1 MTPEEIKDIRVS
13 LGLTQVE
20 AGELLGG
27 GPRAF
32 TKYEAGTVTPSAS
45 TIRLLRLLEADPS
58 MISVLGGDSGRRP
71 SSSVG
76 VGPFEVDGEQIS
88 VLNAHLL
95 MKLLRR
101 LLVAE
106 AQTHGLPVDGIQV
119 AGNIYTP
126 DGGEDGRIEWT
137 GGPERTPVLPSRLC
151 QFQLKSGPVSPS
163 VAAQDVISTGGRVKG
178 MVENALSAGGHYIL
192 ICTAQFTQ
200 RQIQTRKKAILAS
213 IRKAG
218 VDAEDEQV
226 SFWDADQVASWTNFH
241 PSVVAWIREITQSAI
256 ADPFRSW
263 DHWSGRSEHDL
274 HGLVD
279 DERLPGLR
287 GWLRDRLSTP
297 RTVSRLVGLSG
308 IGKTRLALEALG
320 PSEDGMVDDSSM
332 REIVLYAVE
341 SEASTEMIVEAAQRF
356 ADVGARVVVVV
367 DDCSPDTHRKIAGIV
382 TRANSHCSLL
392 TIDYEIPTGTLGDD
406 VYLVEKAP
414 PEVIQG
420 IIEQQLSLE
429 SEDKRR
435 LERFSRGFP
444 GMALRIANAW
454 RSRLPVAQA
463 SDDHLVDAYVLGRTS
478 RNDAALLKAASL
490 VATSELVQVEPSP
503 FQIIGDEEG
512 RAVRLG
518 ELAEIDGLITTDELH
533 AGVRELLERGVL
545 QRRGGFAVLQP
556 RPIALNL
563 AGRQWRHWTPER
575 WDHVLGEG
583 ASTTLKNLAS
593 RQLALLNTT
602 DYAVQAVEH
611 VCRPGGPFWGL
622 EGLLQPGNAR
632 VISYLAEIDAVAASS
647 AIESFLDEVEDL
659 KRVEGDLRRSLVV
672 ALEKIAFREDT
683 FEDGAGLLLRL
694 AAAENEPWGN
704 NATAQFRGLFP
715 LFLAGTAADGDVRL
729 RFLDDVSATDDPSQ
743 LDVVVEALS
752 RGCLTNHYFRVGNAG
767 SHGSRPNVDSWRPSG
782 GMDARNYIGGCAA
795 RLSVFAQRGDALGE
809 KARSNLG
816 HQLRALVCD
825 GFGDVAEAVV
835 KEVSPAVNHWPEA
848 LEGLGDV
855 VRYDADRIDSAE
867 IDRVRELIHGLQ
879 PKDLESRIRLV
890 VTEMSWDYPDDEDL
904 DYETRQERQSAAVR
918 ELAQELA
925 KEPETLRGYLD
936 MLSRAQ
942 LRSGNGR
949 RPQRR
954 TFEFGSAVAGF
965 FESPLNWLE
974 PMALAAVNI
983 PEHERDLGL
992 LSGLV
997 SRIAVDHPQYEVELK
1012 QLVAGTQG
1020 LAPAF
1025 PFMCLRMGIKESD
1038 IDLAIEA
1045 LEGGRL
1051 QAGHLRCWALGGE
1064 LAKVSPRS
1072 VAPLFDA
1079 MLSQSGDAYSAG
1091 LDLMHMYA
1099 YRDRELL
1106 DGLRPQILLAVERA
1120 SCLQLGGGRPDAAHD
1135 FAEILSWF
1143 LVKGRDNE
1151 DARKVALELAKVL
1164 ADPTGYED
1172 EQFYAPLVPI
1182 LLSGFPE
1189 IAWPILGQTILT
1201 DQLKGWLL
1209 RTMLRGNAFLE
1220 HSSSAPILSLPE
1232 DVLFAWC
1239 HANSDGAP
1247 AFAAEVVPI
1256 LTSFVPNDPEP
1267 SLHPV
1272 MSRLIDEFGDRDDV
1286 WHAIGTNLNT
1296 FGWMGSTTSYYELF
1310 RGPFALLEDHPTR
1323 KVRTWAKRMLRG
1335 IDSSIKSARDHDDEW
1350 QARFEL

>member
-1 MTPEEIKDIRVS
+1 MTPDEIKDIRVS

-32 TKYEAGTVTPSAS
+32 TKYEAGTVKPSAS
-45 TIRLLRLLEADPS
+45 TIRLLQLLEADPS
-58 MISVLGGDSGRRP
+58 MISVLGGHSERRP
-71 SSSVG
+71 SRTLG
-76 VGPFEVDGEQIS
+76 VGPFEVDGEQIAA
-88 VLNAHLL
+88 LNAFQLA
-95 MKLLRR
+95 KLLRR
-101 LLVAE
+101 LLLAE
-106 AQTHGLPVDGIQV
+106 ALTHGLPVDGIQV

-137 GGPERTPVLPSRLC
+137 GEPERTLVLPCRLC

-163 VAAQDVISTGGRVKG
+163 VAAEDVISTGGGVKD
-178 MVENALSAGGHYIL
+178 MVESALSAGGHYIL

-200 RQIQTRKKAILAS
+200 REIQRRKEAILRS
-213 IRKAG
+213 IRESG
-218 VDAEDEQV
+218 VDVKDEQV
-226 SFWDADQVASWTNFH
+226 SVWDADQVATWTNFH
-241 PSVVAWIREITQSAI
+241 PSVVAWVREITQSVVME
-256 ADPFRSW
+256 PFRSW

-279 DERLPGLR
+279 DERLPALR
-287 GWLRDRLSTP
+287 GWLRDRLSLP
-297 RTVSRLVGLSG
+297 RTASRLVGLSG

-320 PSEDGMVDDSSM
+320 PKEDDAVDDSSM

-367 DDCSPDTHRKIAGIV
+367 DDCSPDTHRKLAGIV
-382 TRANSHCSLL
+382 ARANSRSSLL

-406 VYLVEKAP
+406 IYLVEEAP

-420 IIEQQLSLE
+420 IIEQQLSLDP
-429 SEDKRR
+429 EDKRR
-435 LERFSRGFP
+435 LERFSTGFP
-444 GMALRIANAW
+444 GMALRIADAW

-463 SDDHLVDAYVLGRTS
+463 SDDDLVNAFVLGRTP

-490 VATSELVQVEPSP
+490 VATSGLVQVEPSP
-503 FQIIGDEEG
+503 FQIIGDEDG

-518 ELAEIDGLITTDELH
+518 ELADIDGLATTDELN
-533 AGVRELLERGVL
+533 AGVRELLERGIL

-563 AGRQWRHWTPER
+563 AGRQWRHWAPER
-575 WDHVLGEG
+575 WDHVLGG
-583 ASTTLKNLAS
+583 DASTTLKNLAS

-602 DYAVQAVEH
+602 EYAVQAVEH

-622 EGLLQPGNAR
+622 NGILTPGNAR
-632 VISYLAEIDAVAASS
+632 VISYLAEIDAVAAGR
-647 AIESFLDEVEDL
+647 AIESFLDEVGDL
-659 KRVEGDLRRSLVV
+659 SRVAGDLRRSLVV

-704 NATAQFRGLFP
+704 NATAQFKGLFP

-729 RFLDDVSATDDPSQ
+729 RFLDDVSGTDDPSQ
-743 LDVVVEALS
+743 LEVVVEALS
-752 RGCLTNHYFRVGNAG
+752 RGCLTNHYFRLGNAG
-767 SHGSRPNVDSWRPSG
+767 AHGSRPNVDSWRPSSG
-782 GMDARNYIGGCAA
+782 RDARDYIAGCAV
-795 RLSVFAQRGDALGE
+795 RLSVFAQRRDALGN

-816 HQLRALVCD
+816 RQLRALVCD
-825 GFGDVAEAVV
+825 GFCDVAEAVV
-835 KEVSPAVNHWPEA
+835 KEVSPTVSHWPEA

-855 VRYDADRIDSAE
+855 VRYDADRIDGKE
-867 IDRVRELIHGLQ
+867 LDRVRELIQGLQ
-879 PKDLESRIRLV
+879 PKDVKSRIRLV
-890 VTEMSWDYPDDEDL
+890 VTEMSWDYPDDEVL
-904 DYETRQERQSAAVR
+904 DYETRQERQIAAVR

-925 KEPETLRGYLD
+925 KEPETLKGHLD
-936 MLSRAQ
+936 MLSRT
-942 LRSGNGR
+942 LSPSSNGR

-965 FESPLNWLE
+965 SESPLDWLE
-974 PMALAAVNI
+974 PMALAAVNV
-983 PEHERDLGL
+983 PEHDRDLGL

-997 SRIAVDHPQYEVELK
+997 SRIAADHPQYEVELK
-1012 QLVAGTQG
+1012 QLVAGTGG

-1038 IDLAIEA
+1038 IGLAIEA

-1064 LAKVSPRS
+1064 LAKVSPGS
-1072 VAPLFDA
+1072 AAPLFDA
-1079 MLSQSGDAYSAG
+1079 MLSQSADVYSVG

-1099 YRDRELL
+1099 YRNREVL
-1106 DGLRPQILLAVERA
+1106 DELRPQILLAVERA
-1120 SCLQLGGGRPDAAHD
+1120 SCLQLGGGRSDAAHD
-1135 FAEILSWF
+1135 FSEILSWI
-1143 LVKGRDNE
+1143 LVKGRDDA
-1151 DARKVALELAKVL
+1151 DARKVALELARVL
-1164 ADPTGYED
+1164 ANPTGYED
-1172 EQFYAPLVPI
+1172 EQFYAPLLPI

-1209 RTMLRGNAFLE
+1209 RTILRGNAFSE

-1256 LTSFVPNDPEP
+1256 LTSFVPNDPER

-1296 FGWMGSTTSYYELF
+1296 FGWTGSTTAYYELF
-1310 RGPFALLEDHPTR
+1310 RGPFTLLEDHPTR

-1350 QARFEL
+1350 NARADL